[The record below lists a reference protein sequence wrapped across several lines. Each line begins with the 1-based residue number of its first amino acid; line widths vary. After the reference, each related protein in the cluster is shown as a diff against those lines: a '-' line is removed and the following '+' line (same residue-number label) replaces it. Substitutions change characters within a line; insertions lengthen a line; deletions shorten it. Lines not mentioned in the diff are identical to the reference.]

1 MWLMS
6 KERDTLVKTDDIDHI
21 AIYTTSS
28 LSYLVRAYYRGE
40 DPRPVDL
47 GVYDSKEEAEAALN
61 AIGKAF
67 KHFANN
73 VFYIPVKGKEE
84 DADSILFPFVD
95 PDRFNCDFIKPI

>member
-28 LSYLVRAYYRGE
+28 LSYHYRGE

-47 GVYDSKEEAEAALN
+47 GVYNSKEEAEAALN

-67 KHFANN
+67 KCFAND
-73 VFYIPVKGKEE
+73 VFYIPVKGEEE
-84 DADSILFPFVD
+84 DVDSILFPFVD